1 MEDRIRTLGRT
12 AWWLVG
18 IAVVLLIV
26 GYIGWVIRVIFP
38 PIVLAGIIVFLANPI
53 VNRLHDRGVPR
64 VLGTAA
70 TYLGFVGLVVGLG
83 FLLAPLLGGQF
94 DQLSEKLP
102 AARQDIENKIDEFH
116 DRSYDEDWFIKI
128 PTVKEIEKEA
138 GTGGEQQN
146 LRDRVTTLR
155 NLGERV
161 FHIGLI
167 LLLGPVAA
175 FYLLVDLPDIRDS
188 IEDLIP
194 EQSRPRVLFLGHR
207 LNLIIGGFFR
217 GQLAVAF
224 IVGILVSIG
233 LAGIGLPLWL
243 PVGMVAGLFNIIPLI
258 GPFVG
263 AVPGI
268 VIALATK
275 DLKTAILVAVVMTA
289 AQQIDNHFITPF
301 VMRRAVQLHPAAVVL
316 ALLVFG
322 SVGGFFGLLLA
333 VPLTASLKV
342 VGGHLW
348 RRYVVNVSIP
358 GLDEPDNELQPP
370 DPDPGDL
377 QIVST

>member
-1 MEDRIRTLGRT
+1 MEDRIRHLGKT
-12 AWWLVG
+12 SWWLLG
-18 IAVVLLIV
+18 IALVAVLL
-26 GYIGWVIRVIFP
+26 GYFAWYVRVLFP
-38 PIVLAGIIVFLANPI
+38 PLVLAGIIVFLANPV
-53 VNRLHDRGVPR
+53 VNRLQNHGVPR

-70 TYLGFVGLVVGLG
+70 TYLAFVGLIVGIG

-102 AARQDIENKIDEFH
+102 QARSDIEEKIDEYH
-116 DRSYDEDWFIKI
+116 NRSVKDDWFIKI
-128 PTVKEIEKEA
+128 PTVNQIESEA
-138 GTGGEQQN
+138 GTGDQN
-146 LRDRVTTLR
+146 LSAQVTTLR
-155 NLGERV
+155 NLGASV

-167 LLLGPVAA
+167 LLLGPISA
-175 FYLLVDLPDIRDS
+175 FYLLVDLPDIRKS

-194 EQSRPRVLFLGHR
+194 EKSRPRITFLGHR
-207 LNLIIGGFFR
+207 LNQIIGGFFR

-224 IVGILVSIG
+224 IVGVMASVG
-233 LAGIGLPLWL
+233 LAAIGLPLWL
-243 PVGMVAGLFNIIPLI
+243 PVGMIAGLFNIIPLI
-258 GPFVG
+258 GPYIG

-268 VIALATK
+268 IIALATK
-275 DLKTAILVAVVMTA
+275 DLKTAILVAVVMTV

-342 VGGHLW
+342 ICGHLW
-348 RRYVVNVSIP
+348 RRYVVGVSIP
-358 GLDEPDNELQPP
+358 GLDEPDGDEEPP
-370 DPDPGDL
+370 DLDPGDL
-377 QIVST
+377 QILPV